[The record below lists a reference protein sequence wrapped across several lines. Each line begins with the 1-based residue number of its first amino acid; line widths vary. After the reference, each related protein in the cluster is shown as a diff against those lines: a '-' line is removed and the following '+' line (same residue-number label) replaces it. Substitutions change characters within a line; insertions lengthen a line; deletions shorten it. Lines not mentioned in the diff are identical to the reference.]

1 MTNLEVNLWGQSR
14 MPISN
19 VWGQLW
25 SEVIINVWD
34 QRGTGPLDVSGDLL
48 HELMLSGIFDN
59 SILTPLL
66 PQSAPDLPQEI
77 LDPPVESYL

>member
-1 MTNLEVNLWGQSR
+1 
-14 MPISN
+14 MPTSN

-34 QRGTGPLDVSGDLL
+34 QRGTGPLDISGDLL
-48 HELMLSGIFDN
+48 HELILSGIFE
-59 SILTPLL
+59 SLILTPFL

>member
-1 MTNLEVNLWGQSR
+1 

-34 QRGTGPLDVSGDLL
+34 QRGTGPMDVSGDLL
-48 HELMLSGIFDN
+48 YELIFSGIFGS

-66 PQSAPDLPQEI
+66 SQSAPDLPQAI